1 MSGYIISIIDSSEG
15 LGQSLI
21 SSSLAMTLA
30 NQSKKEIGLLNLN
43 FNAPSYFSFLFN
55 VKTQKS
61 LNDIFEIIERLD
73 AKMFRGFLAKH
84 PSGVCFT
91 DTVSGFDSTKVLISR
106 IELLLSFLRETFD
119 FSVVSVNRYLS
130 PQTISVL
137 DGSNIVILVIPP
149 HLLSVKNASD
159 VIQQLKTLH
168 FPLSFVKILINM
180 SGMKGAL
187 DEDIIK
193 EHLKAD
199 IIGRIPYDSGVIVPC
214 INEGT
219 PPLERFPHSPFSK
232 AIKEIGNLLLK
243 EKQKSEK
250 GEPSIFQFIS
260 SKERKTELKA
270 QELKEEKETQ
280 PEDKEKE
287 LKKKIHRRLLE
298 EFDLKSFDLK
308 IGMDPKKFEG
318 IKRKTKEI
326 IENIISE
333 ESADIPREKRT
344 EIVNDL
350 IDEVLGLGPLEK
362 FLRDESVSEIMVNGP
377 NDIYVEKNGKIYL
390 TDAKFTSEE
399 QLMTVIDRILAPIG
413 RRVDESSPLVD
424 ARLQDGSR
432 VNVIIPP
439 LSLIGPTITIR
450 KFVTRRLGIDDLVRL
465 ASITPDMVKF
475 LEGCVK
481 LRKNILISG
490 GTGSGKTTLLNMV
503 SSFIPSDERIVT
515 IEDSAELRLKQRHVI
530 TLESKPPNI
539 EGKGAIPIRRLVIN
553 ALRMRPDRIIVGEC
567 RGAEALD
574 MLQAMNT
581 GHDGSL
587 TTIHANSPKDAI
599 SRLTTMVIMAGTE
612 LPQKAILEQIASAI
626 NIIVQTAR
634 LSDGSRKIVKVT
646 EVLGLDGDR
655 INMQDL
661 FYFEQKGLDEK
672 RKVVG
677 EFKKCGVLPSFFNE
691 FEIHGIEMPES
702 IFREGK

>member
-1 MSGYIISIIDSSEG
+1 
-15 LGQSLI
+15 
-21 SSSLAMTLA
+21 
-30 NQSKKEIGLLNLN
+30 
-43 FNAPSYFSFLFN
+43 
-55 VKTQKS
+55 
-61 LNDIFEIIERLD
+61 
-73 AKMFRGFLAKH
+73 
-84 PSGVCFT
+84 
-91 DTVSGFDSTKVLISR
+91 
-106 IELLLSFLRETFD
+106 
-119 FSVVSVNRYLS
+119 
-130 PQTISVL
+130 
-137 DGSNIVILVIPP
+137 
-149 HLLSVKNASD
+149 
-159 VIQQLKTLH
+159 
-168 FPLSFVKILINM
+168 
-180 SGMKGAL
+180 
-187 DEDIIK
+187 
-193 EHLKAD
+193 
-199 IIGRIPYDSGVIVPC
+199 
-214 INEGT
+214 
-219 PPLERFPHSPFSK
+219 
-232 AIKEIGNLLLK
+232 
-243 EKQKSEK
+243 
-250 GEPSIFQFIS
+250 
-260 SKERKTELKA
+260 
-270 QELKEEKETQ
+270 
-280 PEDKEKE
+280 
-287 LKKKIHRRLLE
+287 
-298 EFDLKSFDLK
+298 
-308 IGMDPKKFEG
+308 
-318 IKRKTKEI
+318 
-326 IENIISE
+326 
-333 ESADIPREKRT
+333 
-344 EIVNDL
+344 
-350 IDEVLGLGPLEK
+350 
-362 FLRDESVSEIMVNGP
+362 
-377 NDIYVEKNGKIYL
+377 
-390 TDAKFTSEE
+390 
-399 QLMTVIDRILAPIG
+399 MTVIDRILAPIG

-553 ALRMRPDRIIVGEC
+553 ALRMRPDRIIIGEC